1 MTEIQAASSN
11 GILRPLLFTI
21 GVSAIAWTGAE
32 YWRVNKYQIYREW
45 RNWKKDQFGSK
56 DPHDSRM
63 RPYEPFS
70 NSSGFWSEI
79 YTNRFS
85 PAQKLMLPI
94 VVFCSGVW
102 CLWQYPVL
110 GLRWM
115 YKNWTHIPE
124 SGLSRTLLTSAF
136 SHASF
141 FHLAFNMLAMWSFS
155 EAAYPLMGPEYYL
168 ATVAS
173 GAVVASFAQH
183 AHATLVGAPNPAL
196 GASGFVFSI
205 VTYVALSYP
214 NNQALLFF
222 VIPAPLLALL
232 KGLVV
237 FDLIGL
243 TGIYSQFFNF
253 RLAHA
258 AHLGGVGLGA
268 AVWWL
273 NQRENRRKLADA
285 LPGEAVGLY
294 TKGYDAIIKRSR

>member
-11 GILRPLLFTI
+11 SMLRPFLFTI
-21 GVSAIAWTGAE
+21 GVSAVAWTAAE
-32 YWRVNKYQIYREW
+32 YWRVNKYQIYRSY
-45 RNWKKDQFGSK
+45 RNWSTG
-56 DPHDSRM
+56 DSS
-63 RPYEPFS
+63 PNLWLSFLNPFAYL
-70 NSSGFWSEI
+70 GIF
-79 YTNRFS
+79 T
-85 PAQKLMLPI
+85 PAQQLMIPI
-94 VVFCSGVW
+94 VAFCGGIW
-102 CLWQYPVL
+102 GLWQYPVF

-115 YKNWTHIPE
+115 YKNWSHIPE

-136 SHASF
+136 SHATF
-141 FHLAFNMLAMWSFS
+141 FHLVFNMLALWSFS

-173 GAVVASFAQH
+173 GAVVSAFAQH
-183 AHATLVGAPNPAL
+183 AYATILRSPNPSL

-222 VIPAPLLALL
+222 VIPAPLLGLL

-243 TGIYSQFFNF
+243 TGVYNQFFNF

-273 NQRENRRKLADA
+273 SQRDNRRKLGQAF
-285 LPGEAVGLY
+285 PEEAVGLY

>member
-1 MTEIQAASSN
+1 MGVDNSN
-11 GILRPLLFTI
+11 PRLRPLHSP
-21 GVSAIAWTGAE
+21 GDGRGW
-32 YWRVNKYQIYREW
+32 
-45 RNWKKDQFGSK
+45 FGSMVT
-56 DPHDSRM
+56 D
-63 RPYEPFS
+63 
-70 NSSGFWSEI
+70 
-79 YTNRFS
+79 RFT

-94 VVFCSGVW
+94 VFLCSGIW

-124 SGLSRTLLTSAF
+124 SGISRTLLTSAF
-136 SHASF
+136 SHVSI

-168 ATVAS
+168 ATVVS
-173 GAVVASFAQH
+173 GAAVASLAQH
-183 AHATLVGAPNPAL
+183 CHGTLVGASNPAL

-222 VIPAPLLALL
+222 VIPAPLLTLL
-232 KGLVV
+232 QGLVL

-243 TGIYSQFFNF
+243 TGVYSQFFNF

-258 AHLGGVGLGA
+258 AHLGGVGVGA
-268 AVWWL
+268 LFWWL
-273 NQRENRRKLADA
+273 NQRDNRRKLADA
-285 LPGEAVGLY
+285 LPSEAVGLY
-294 TKGYDAIIKRSR
+294 NKGYDALIKRSR